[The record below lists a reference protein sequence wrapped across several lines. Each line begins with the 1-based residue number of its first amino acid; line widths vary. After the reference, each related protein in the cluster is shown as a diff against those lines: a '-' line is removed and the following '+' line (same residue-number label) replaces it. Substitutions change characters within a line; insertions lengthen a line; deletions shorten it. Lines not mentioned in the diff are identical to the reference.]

1 MKTRSHVRRLAI
13 AAGLTVWAFS
23 ILACSRQYAS
33 TLDLTATVQAV
44 RGGIGGYSEPT
55 ILMPTD
61 GIVEKTEL
69 PTTQA
74 FIPTQPTPT
83 PTVSATA
90 APPILYTSQSADTLP
105 ALAARFGVMASEI
118 TSDHELPAWEMIN
131 PGQLL
136 VIPNR
141 VGVTGPSENIIPDSE
156 VVYSPSALDFDIDTF
171 VDDAN
176 GYLTTYRQ
184 YLDDGWYTGAQV
196 IQRVATETS
205 INPRLLLALVEYQ
218 SGWVYGQPRSLAL
231 TDYPLG
237 YVSLDRQGLYKQLT
251 WAVHNL
257 SSGYY
262 AWREGRL
269 QTLLFADG
277 ESVRMAPTLNAGT
290 AAVQT
295 LLAQLYDVQRWMG
308 ALNGASGF
316 SELYERMYGN
326 PWLRAQTVEPLFP
339 PDLTQPELALPFAA
353 NKVWS
358 FTGGPH
364 SAWGPNSS
372 WAALDFAP
380 ATTESGC
387 VKSDAWVTASAA
399 GVVVRSKNGVV
410 VEDLDGD
417 GREQTGWVLL
427 YLHVAT
433 QDRVAVGTVLEAG
446 DAIGHP
452 SCEGGDATGTHV
464 HVVRKYNGEWIP
476 ADGPLPFILSGWRAH
491 FGSKEYEGTL
501 TKDNEIVTASV
512 YGSFETRISHPV
524 E

>member
-1 MKTRSHVRRLAI
+1 M
-13 AAGLTVWAFS
+13 AAGLAVWIFS

-33 TLDLTATVQAV
+33 TLDLTATVQAA
-44 RGGIGGYSEPT
+44 RGGVGGYTDPT
-55 ILMPTD
+55 ILAPTD
-61 GIVEKTEL
+61 GVVEKTVL
-69 PTTQA
+69 PTR
-74 FIPTQPTPT
+74 ISPILPTLTPT
-83 PTVSATA
+83 ASATP

-118 TSDHELPAWEMIN
+118 TSDRELPAWEMIR

-141 VGVTGPSENIIPDSE
+141 VGATGPAENLIPDSE
-156 VVYSPSALDFDIDTF
+156 VVYSPSGLDFDIDRF
-171 VDDAN
+171 VDDAG
-176 GYLTTYRQ
+176 GYLSTYRQ

-196 IQRVATETS
+196 ILRVSTETS
-205 INPRLLLALVEYQ
+205 INPRLLLALVEFQ
-218 SGWVYGQPRSLAL
+218 GDWVYGQPGSLAK
-231 TDYPLG
+231 TDYPMG
-237 YVSLDRQGLYKQLT
+237 YISLDRQGLYKQLT

-257 SSGYY
+257 SYGYY

-269 QTLLFADG
+269 QMLEFADG
-277 ESVRMAPTLNAGT
+277 ETVRMAPTLNAGT
-290 AAVQT
+290 AAIQV
-295 LLAQLYDVQRWMG
+295 LFSKLYDRQRWMG
-308 ALNGASGF
+308 ALNGAGGF

-339 PDLTQPELALPFAA
+339 PGLTQPEMELPFLAGR
-353 NKVWS
+353 VWS

-380 ATTESGC
+380 STTESGC
-387 VKSDAWVTASAA
+387 VVSDEWVTASAS

-410 VEDLDGD
+410 VLDLDGD

-433 QDRVAVGTVLEAG
+433 KDRAAVGEELISG
-446 DAIGHP
+446 DVIGHP
-452 SCEGGDATGTHV
+452 SCEGGSSTGTHV

-476 ADGPLPFILSGWRAH
+476 ADGSLPFVLSGWRAH
-491 FGSKEYEGTL
+491 VGSKEYEGTL
-501 TKDNEIVTASV
+501 TKENEIVTASP
-512 YGSFETRISHPV
+512 YGSYETRISHPA